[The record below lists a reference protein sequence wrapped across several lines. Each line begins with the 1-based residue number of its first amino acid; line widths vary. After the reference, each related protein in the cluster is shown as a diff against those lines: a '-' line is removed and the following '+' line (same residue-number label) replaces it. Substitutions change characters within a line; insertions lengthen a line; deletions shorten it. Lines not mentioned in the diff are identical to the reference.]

1 MFFFRRSGC
10 RRTSQS
16 AAFMRLSGCLLP
28 ASERLMCEHVTPD
41 AVLTAYAKRLVSC
54 KAWQLSR
61 TTGFRRHEAEDLE
74 QDLWAAVLTQIAK
87 FDPARASINTFIN
100 RVVNTTVARLVRERQ
115 RSKRAVSAHTQSIDR
130 APCPRRGVTGRG
142 LAETDDRRRS
152 QMSAAD
158 GRRATE
164 TEEAFQSAFSSLPLA
179 LQQVCQCVMSGAV
192 VSAARELGTSRR
204 QVKNSLEAAREFFS
218 KAGFED

>member
-1 MFFFRRSGC
+1 
-10 RRTSQS
+10 
-16 AAFMRLSGCLLP
+16 MRLSGCLLP

-41 AVLTAYAKRLVSC
+41 AVLTPYAKRLVCC

-74 QDLWAAVLTQIAK
+74 QDLWAAVLTQIGK

-100 RVVNTTVARLVRERQ
+100 RVVNTTVARMVRERQ
-115 RSKRAVSAHTQSIDR
+115 RSKRAVFAHTQSIDQISSH
-130 APCPRRGVTGRG
+130 PRGATGTG
-142 LAETDDRRRS
+142 IAETDDQRRL
-152 QMSAAD
+152 QMGAED
-158 GRRATE
+158 KLRAIE
-164 TEEAFQSAFSSLPLA
+164 TEEAFQSAFSRLPFA

-204 QVKNSLEAAREFFS
+204 QVKNSLDAAREFFS
-218 KAGFED
+218 KAGFEN